1 MKRYIE
7 TVYGRIM
14 TDVKEYGMAVVALFI
29 YTVVV
34 NLVFR
39 VFCPLVIFTGF
50 PCPGC
55 GITRA
60 SVCLLAGR
68 WGQAWQLNP
77 VVFPVMAA
85 AVYFA
90 VNRYLLGKKARGFR
104 WMIIA
109 VFVLLLAVY
118 CIRMYL
124 YFPERVP
131 YIYTHDNILA
141 RMFPFYGWFLHEAG
155 VL

>member
-1 MKRYIE
+1 
-7 TVYGRIM
+7 M
-14 TDVKEYGMAVVALFI
+14 TDVKEYGMAAVALLI

-39 VFCPLVIFTGF
+39 AFCPLVIFTGF

-60 SVCLLAGR
+60 SVCFLAGR
-68 WGQAWQLNP
+68 WGQAWRLNP

-90 VNRYLLGKKARGFR
+90 VNRYLLGKRARGFK
-104 WMIIA
+104 WMIGAIL
-109 VFVLLLAVY
+109 VLLLVVY
-118 CIRMYL
+118 GIRMYL
-124 YFPERVP
+124 YFPEQVP

-141 RMFPFYGWFLHEAG
+141 RMFPFYGRLLHEAG

>member
-1 MKRYIE
+1 
-7 TVYGRIM
+7 M
-14 TDVKEYGMAVVALFI
+14 TDVKEYGMAVVALLI

-39 VFCPLVIFTGF
+39 AFCPLVIFTGF

-68 WGQAWQLNP
+68 WGQAWRLNP

-90 VNRYLLGKKARGFR
+90 VNRYLLGKRARGFK
-104 WMIIA
+104 WMIGAIL
-109 VFVLLLAVY
+109 VLLLVVY
-118 CIRMYL
+118 GIRMYL

-141 RMFPFYGWFLHEAG
+141 RMFPFYGRFLHEAG

>member
-14 TDVKEYGMAVVALFI
+14 TDVKEYGMAVVALLI

-39 VFCPLVIFTGF
+39 AFCPLVIFTGF

-60 SVCLLAGR
+60 SVCFLAGR
-68 WGQAWQLNP
+68 WGQAWRLNP

-90 VNRYLLGKKARGFR
+90 VNRYLLGKRARGFK

-141 RMFPFYGWFLHEAG
+141 RMFPFYGRFLHEAG